1 MQREIAITELKP
13 VLAAQR
19 SHRAHEAPALGFT
32 APALRGIGLAGQR
45 IEQRIDV
52 RRDREPEMLEIVA
65 GIDDGRY
72 RSRRNGVAEAEHQ
85 FRPRSEEHTSELQSL
100 MRISYAVFCLKK
112 KQHTRRSL
120 KWAEEAQVKENS
132 WRMS

>member
-1 MQREIAITELKP
+1 MQREIVITELKP

-32 APALRGIGLAGQR
+32 APALRGIGLAGQS

-52 RRDREPEMLEIVA
+52 RRDREPEMMEIVA

-85 FRPRSEEHTSELQSL
+85 FRPAAAARQDGEVAAQRNRSSSNGSTRAADEVYATVKPNPRTSD
-100 MRISYAVFCLKK
+100 AG
-112 KQHTRRSL
+112 T
-120 KWAEEAQVKENS
+120 
-132 WRMS
+132 